1 MNNVELEN
9 KVKEILQIE
18 NYFDMVIAIKEF
30 EKEYK
35 GSNFYKETK
44 MSLVEVIKQAK
55 LHYALQLS
63 DLGSKIQ
70 KVIDGLNVDN
80 LNSVLDQ
87 ISGVFGKE
95 NTEIKESLEVLKELK
110 N

>member
-1 MNNVELEN
+1 MNNAELEL
-9 KVKEILQIE
+9 KIKEIIAIE
-18 NYFDMVIAIKEF
+18 NYFDMIIAVKDF
-30 EKEYK
+30 EKDYK
-35 GSNFYKETK
+35 GSDFYKETK

-63 DLGSKIQ
+63 DLSSKIQ
-70 KVIDGLNVDN
+70 KVINELNVDN

>member
-1 MNNVELEN
+1 MNNAELEL
-9 KVKEILQIE
+9 KIKEIIAIE
-18 NYFDMVIAIKEF
+18 NYFDMIIAVKDF
-30 EKEYK
+30 EKDYK
-35 GSNFYKETK
+35 GSDFYKETK
-44 MSLVEVIKQAK
+44 MSLVEIIKQAK
-55 LHYALQLS
+55 LHYALQLN
-63 DLGSKIQ
+63 DLSSKIQ
-70 KVIDGLNVDN
+70 KVINELNVDN